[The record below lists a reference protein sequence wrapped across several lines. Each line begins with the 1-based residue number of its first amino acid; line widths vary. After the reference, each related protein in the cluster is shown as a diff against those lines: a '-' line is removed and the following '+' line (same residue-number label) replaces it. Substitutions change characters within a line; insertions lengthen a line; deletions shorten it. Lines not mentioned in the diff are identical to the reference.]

1 MQTRADRVH
10 GTSAWLLAA
19 LLALICAGTPFPAH
33 AATSLLN
40 RKAPEFVRRGLNGL
54 GAGSAVKSTV
64 NLRRLRGKV
73 VLLNFWATWCAP
85 CQTEIPAFA
94 AWQRKYGPAGL
105 QVIGVSMD
113 DSEAP
118 VRKAIARLRPG
129 YPMVMGDARLGELYG
144 GVLGLPLTFLI
155 DRNGI
160 VRAQIQG
167 AADLKTMEKRIQELL
182 KR

>member
-1 MQTRADRVH
+1 LQTHTDR
-10 GTSAWLLAA
+10 GNGAWAWLPAA
-19 LLALICAGTPFPAH
+19 LLVLICVGTPLPTH
-33 AATSLLN
+33 AAASLLN
-40 RKAPEFVRRGLNGL
+40 HKAPKFARRCLNGSS
-54 GAGSAVKSTV
+54 AGSTV
-64 NLRRLRGKV
+64 NLRNLRGKV

-105 QVIGVSMD
+105 QVIGISMD
-113 DSEAP
+113 DSEEP
-118 VRKAIARLRPG
+118 VRKAIARLRPD
-129 YPMVMGDARLGELYG
+129 YPMVMGDAKLGELYG

-167 AADLKTMEKRIQELL
+167 SANLKTMGKRIQELL

>member
-1 MQTRADRVH
+1 M
-10 GTSAWLLAA
+10 LAA
-19 LLALICAGTPFPAH
+19 LLVLICARTPLPAH

-40 RKAPEFVRRGLNGL
+40 HKAPEFARHSLNGSSP
-54 GAGSAVKSTV
+54 GSTV
-64 NLRRLRGKV
+64 NLHSLRGKV

-129 YPMVMGDARLGELYG
+129 YPMVMGDAKLGELYG

-167 AADLKTMEKRIQELL
+167 PADLKTVQTRIQELL